1 MPEIE
6 RDTGM
11 NLSPS
16 FLAFLVFVILTLA
29 ITYWSSKRT
38 SGQAAFFA
46 AGRRLTGW
54 QNGFALAGD
63 ILSAAAFLG
72 WVGLIALQGFDGFLY
87 PISIF
92 IAYLCLMLVIGE
104 PLRNTGK
111 FTVAD
116 VLASRHRPRP
126 VQAVTAISTLIIC
139 TLYMVAQ
146 MVGAGALVSL
156 LLRDSGVTFR
166 EAVVG
171 VGILMMVYVVFG
183 GMLATTWVQIVKAV
197 LLMTGTIAMTFF
209 VFAHYDFSLPS
220 LFRAASHVSY
230 HARGRPLVSDFLRPG
245 LLYRPPY
252 GSLDVL
258 SLGLALIFGISG
270 LPHVLV
276 RLYTVPDAR
285 VVRQSLT
292 WCMSLVGSF
301 CLMVAILGLGAA
313 TILGPDFIVT
323 HGGTNMSGPLL
334 AQNLGGNIFFAFIS
348 TVSFATIL
356 AVIAGLTISA
366 STSFAHDFWINVL
379 FNGVERP
386 GQKLL
391 VARMS
396 ALVLG
401 GISIYIASELG
412 PGANVAFLAT
422 LVMAIAASSNFP
434 VLLLTLY
441 WRRFNTA
448 GVLSGVIVGLTAS
461 IGLIL
466 ASPYF
471 MGIDPP
477 NVAAQARHLIQ
488 AKSLFPLENPGI
500 VSIPLGFL
508 GAVVGTL
515 LSRER
520 TPDTKFNELLVSSNT
535 GLGAEAA
542 TAD

>member
-1 MPEIE
+1 
-6 RDTGM
+6 M

-16 FLAFLVFVILTLA
+16 FLAFLVFVIITLA

-72 WVGLIALQGFDGFLY
+72 WVGLIALDGFDGFLY

-92 IAYLCLMLVIGE
+92 IAYLCVMLVIGE

-156 LLRDSGVTFR
+156 LLKDSGVSFR

-171 VGILMMVYVVFG
+171 VGILMLVYVVFG
-183 GMLATTWVQIVKAV
+183 GMLATTWVQIIKAL

-209 VFAHYDFSLPS
+209 VLAHYNFSLPS
-220 LFRAASHVSY
+220 LFRAASHVTY
-230 HARGRPLVSDFLRPG
+230 HARGRQVVSDFLQPG
-245 LLYRPPY
+245 LLYKPPY

-270 LPHVLV
+270 LPHVLI

-292 WCMSLVGSF
+292 WSMSLVGSF

-334 AQNLGGNIFFAFIS
+334 AQNLQGNVFFIFIS
-348 TVSFATIL
+348 TVCFATIL
-356 AVIAGLTISA
+356 AVVAGLTISA
-366 STSFAHDFWINVL
+366 STSFAHDFWINVIC
-379 FNGVERP
+379 NGAERP
-386 GQKLL
+386 GQKIL
-391 VARMS
+391 VARTS
-396 ALVLG
+396 ALLLG
-401 GISIYIASELG
+401 GISIFIASELG

-477 NVAAQARHLIQ
+477 NVTGPARHLIQ

-500 VSIPLGFL
+500 LSIPLGFL
-508 GAVVGTL
+508 GAVLGTL

-520 TPDTKFNELLVSSNT
+520 TPDTKFNKLLVSSNT